1 MRLGPDP
8 TASSLEM
15 VHGFG
20 WIIEFLRL
28 LAGHDT
34 YCNHTSNQQ
43 IAFRN
48 RTLALGAVVDLAT
61 LGANLNSEFLPD
73 LRSINQIKN
82 RRVAQSTQ
90 PPKIPGPAACAE
102 RLNNFFNGEGLKSPI
117 GTCPTTSHAMHWRT
131 RGARLLCRCA
141 AVAHVEIPSHVSFL
155 DEQREVA
162 LFLRPLGGFNQ
173 PILVRTTSS
182 EPEA

>member
-48 RTLALGAVVDLAT
+48 RTLTLGAVVDLAT
-61 LGANLNSEFLPD
+61 LGC
-73 LRSINQIKN
+73 
-82 RRVAQSTQ
+82 Q
-90 PPKIPGPAACAE
+90 P
-102 RLNNFFNGEGLKSPI
+102 EGLKSPI

-131 RGARLLCRCA
+131 RGARLLCRCTV
-141 AVAHVEIPSHVSFL
+141 VAHVEIPSHVSFL